1 MIKTSIYG
9 IVIGICINKCGH
21 MADEDLK
28 DADGDNGEAEQIYL
42 TGKTPEI
49 REDIPE
55 ITDTVLKKIAR
66 FSNDHDRV
74 LAEKQSYG
82 RVPSFVDVIVL
93 ELRKIPKDG
102 PLADLFAGKKEDLQ
116 ERLKKSWLDKTIQP
130 SRNPFDINL
139 EGEPICP
146 KSFENNPRV
155 KLIEE
160 AMKKPE
166 LIEWFRRQPLLKD
179 AFDERYLNE
188 MMFRRFKTVTDSARM
203 AAILI
208 AYKIFT
214 TPDFIERIPS
224 NILVSISSAYTDYLQ
239 QRRKEF
245 VKRCPELIE
254 STRKKLYEAI
264 DRGEIPITKKKVEM
278 VLDRLHMTL
287 ADTMVMRLND
297 TYGSYDKDTLSIYLD
312 ANLDD
317 SELEETFHHEILH
330 ALSGMTILSSDEWT
344 NESLRVGLAYRDDSL
359 FRWLN
364 EAVTETLNIK
374 VFGHEDGDFYKES
387 RKLLDLL
394 SKDIDFKL
402 FVDAYFEE
410 YDPDAPKEERLAAW
424 KKLKAA
430 IDAKFGSSPNFLV
443 KLNNFIENYSDVESG
458 AASASKKY
466 TELGGG
472 FSEFLRAA

>member
-146 KSFENNPRV
+146 KSFENNPR
-155 KLIEE
+155 E
-160 AMKKPE
+160 
-166 LIEWFRRQPLLKD
+166 
-179 AFDERYLNE
+179 
-188 MMFRRFKTVTDSARM
+188 
-203 AAILI
+203 
-208 AYKIFT
+208 
-214 TPDFIERIPS
+214 
-224 NILVSISSAYTDYLQ
+224 
-239 QRRKEF
+239 
-245 VKRCPELIE
+245 
-254 STRKKLYEAI
+254 
-264 DRGEIPITKKKVEM
+264 
-278 VLDRLHMTL
+278 
-287 ADTMVMRLND
+287 
-297 TYGSYDKDTLSIYLD
+297 
-312 ANLDD
+312 
-317 SELEETFHHEILH
+317 
-330 ALSGMTILSSDEWT
+330 
-344 NESLRVGLAYRDDSL
+344 
-359 FRWLN
+359 
-364 EAVTETLNIK
+364 
-374 VFGHEDGDFYKES
+374 
-387 RKLLDLL
+387 
-394 SKDIDFKL
+394 
-402 FVDAYFEE
+402 
-410 YDPDAPKEERLAAW
+410 
-424 KKLKAA
+424 
-430 IDAKFGSSPNFLV
+430 
-443 KLNNFIENYSDVESG
+443 
-458 AASASKKY
+458 
-466 TELGGG
+466 
-472 FSEFLRAA
+472 